1 MTRPALC
8 EPATDFEAGALA
20 RYSRHLTLPGV
31 GEEGQRR
38 ILNAKVLI
46 IGAGGLGSPIASY
59 LIAAG
64 IGHIGV
70 LDDDSVEISNLQRQI
85 IHRETDIGNP
95 KVHSV
100 ARIALEHNSDV
111 KVEAI
116 DQKLSK
122 DNAIELFTDYDLVI
136 DGSDNFAT
144 RYLASDAAEITGTPL
159 IWGTLYQ
166 FSGQVSVFDPR
177 TGPMLRDLFPEIPD
191 ADSVPSC
198 AEGGV
203 FGALCGVVGSV
214 MSTEALKLITGV
226 GETLSGKLW
235 LYDALS
241 ASVRTLGFSP
251 DPQRTKVT
259 ELGEYQP
266 VACTVEKA
274 VEKPVAQLEVTALQ
288 SMLQEQEVLLVDVR
302 EGWERDI
309 VAIPGSIHLP
319 LAKVRDEA
327 VHTIPAEAPTIVMVC
342 KTGVRSQQAVEI
354 AAKVLPESCRLYSLA
369 GGTLAWHLQVEG
381 EKISY

>member
-1 MTRPALC
+1 
-8 EPATDFEAGALA
+8 
-20 RYSRHLTLPGV
+20 
-31 GEEGQRR
+31 
-38 ILNAKVLI
+38 
-46 IGAGGLGSPIASY
+46 
-59 LIAAG
+59 
-64 IGHIGV
+64 
-70 LDDDSVEISNLQRQI
+70 
-85 IHRETDIGNP
+85 
-95 KVHSV
+95 
-100 ARIALEHNSDV
+100 
-111 KVEAI
+111 
-116 DQKLSK
+116 
-122 DNAIELFTDYDLVI
+122 
-136 DGSDNFAT
+136 
-144 RYLASDAAEITGTPL
+144 
-159 IWGTLYQ
+159 
-166 FSGQVSVFDPR
+166 
-177 TGPMLRDLFPEIPD
+177 
-191 ADSVPSC
+191 
-198 AEGGV
+198 
-203 FGALCGVVGSV
+203 

-266 VACTVEKA
+266 VACTVEK
-274 VEKPVAQLEVTALQ
+274 PVAQLEVTALQ
-288 SMLQEQEVLLVDVR
+288 SMPQEQEVLLVDVR